1 MAPKKKNKLHNV
13 KTGGSDGKPD
23 KKMGVRAF
31 FNPAVPSNVPS
42 IK

>member
-1 MAPKKKNKLHNV
+1 MARKPNKGKANI

-31 FNPAVPSNVPS
+31 FNPAVPLNVPS